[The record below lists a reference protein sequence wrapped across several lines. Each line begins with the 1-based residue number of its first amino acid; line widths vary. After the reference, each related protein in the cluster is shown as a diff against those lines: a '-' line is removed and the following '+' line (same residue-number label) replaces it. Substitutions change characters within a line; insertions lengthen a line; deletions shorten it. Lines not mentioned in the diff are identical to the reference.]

1 MRILNKK
8 VVQKAL
14 EQTWESEN
22 TCRVTWYKAVVSNS
36 SMISRLIYDIFGGNI
51 LKICKKKGLY
61 FYNYING
68 ELIDFT
74 IHETDN
80 FLPENILKGQPATP
94 AETRN
99 YYAQEDYITFYTRFI
114 NSFEEIVGLKKCQGR
129 KYA

>member
-1 MRILNKK
+1 MRMLNKK

-22 TCRVTWYKAVVSNS
+22 ACRVAWYKAVVSNS

-51 LKICKKKGLY
+51 LKICKKKGLH

-74 IHETDN
+74 IHEKDN
-80 FLPENILKGQPATP
+80 IFPEDILKGQPATP

-99 YYAQEDYITFYTRFI
+99 YYAQEDYFTFYTRFI
-114 NSFEEIVGLKKCQGR
+114 NSFEEIIGLNKC
-129 KYA
+129 